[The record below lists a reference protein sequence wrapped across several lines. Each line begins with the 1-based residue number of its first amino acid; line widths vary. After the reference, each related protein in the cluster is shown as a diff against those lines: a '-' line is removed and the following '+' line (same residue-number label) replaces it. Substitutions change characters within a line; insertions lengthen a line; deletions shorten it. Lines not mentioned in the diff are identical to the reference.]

1 MSKRDLYY
9 PKFKLD
15 SISAQNQPYPS
26 PSYYPFSEPKNTFGL
41 NPMTLKSLKTLD
53 IDDLQDVFG
62 KGLQD
67 QKSTLIGTKL
77 ENEKIFKEDD
87 EINEIKSSI
96 EKAKLNK
103 MLAKQMY
110 QNQMKR
116 IQNLVNDT
124 KAEEK
129 VLKDIELEHQKEIDK
144 EEKRKKDMLKAKYLI
159 QQQMQEKEKLK
170 LESKKEYEK
179 DRKDI
184 ENIVDRIKREDMLA
198 KEELNRKRNIAR
210 TYMEN
215 SYARKEQQK
224 KKEKEDELLEKEKE
238 RKYLEDMQK
247 RENEFN
253 NQKAQ
258 KQFEKDKIF
267 NKLVEQEAQRQA
279 EKDYWENIRN
289 SLHLEQENK
298 RIKMAEKA
306 ENDKKLRQKEEM
318 IESALKQKKNKEE
331 NKKKELEQEEEFK
344 KRYIEK
350 IKEEEEMERLNAQK
364 RKQKELE
371 LRAEVE
377 KQWQMKLKQYQLQKE
392 EELKNREKLKIQE
405 QAKSYIIEQEKQR
418 LIKENEDLLKGYYPL
433 GYQKAL
439 NSLRNVKISN
449 NNIINNAQNN
459 DVKHEIIMNN
469 IFGNS
474 NPNKPSAYPKYGSIK
489 NYVYDKGIQDVHS
502 KINIKNYPMY
512 NATANNNYDSY
523 PTPEEYL
530 KMMKKAGQTNFAYAG
545 NTDTTGIPMR
555 GQMPVYGNRRLT
567 KSSSYVGDFGNSTN
581 YSTNYSTVGKEKS
594 LVKSSSTIY
603 SQKNN
608 IVPINNYK
616 IENKSNF
623 GINNYRINRE
633 EKVPE
638 AL

>member
-1 MSKRDLYY
+1 MSKNNLYY
-9 PKFKLD
+9 PKYKLD
-15 SISAQNQPYPS
+15 PISAQNQPYPS
-26 PSYYPFSEPKNTFGL
+26 ASYYPFSEAKNTYGL

-67 QKSTLIGTKL
+67 QKTSLIGTKL
-77 ENEKIFKEDD
+77 ENEKIFKEDP
-87 EINEIKSSI
+87 EINDIKSSI
-96 EKAKLNK
+96 ERAKLNK
-103 MLAKQMY
+103 ILAKQMY

-116 IQNLVNDT
+116 IQNIVNDT

-129 VLKDIELEHQKEIDK
+129 VLQEIELEHQKEIEK

-159 QQQMQEKEKLK
+159 QQQLQEKEKLK

-184 ENIVDRIKREDMLA
+184 ENIINNIKKEDMLA
-198 KEELNRKRNIAR
+198 KEELDRKRNIAR

-215 SYARKEQQK
+215 SYARKAQQK

-267 NKLVEQEAQRQA
+267 NKLVQQEAQRQA

-289 SLHLEQENK
+289 ALHLEQENK
-298 RIKMAEKA
+298 RLKMAEKA
-306 ENDKKLRQKEEM
+306 ENDKKMRQKEEM
-318 IESALKQKKNKEE
+318 IESALKQKKAKEE

-344 KRYIEK
+344 KKYIEK
-350 IKEEEEMERLNAQK
+350 IKEEEEMEKLNAQK
-364 RKQKELE
+364 RKQKEME
-371 LRAEVE
+371 LRMEVE
-377 KQWQMKLKQYQLQKE
+377 RQWQMKLKQYQLQKE
-392 EELKNREKLKIQE
+392 EELKNREKLKQLE
-405 QAKSYIIEQEKQR
+405 QAKSYIIEQEKRR

-433 GYQKAL
+433 GYQKAV
-439 NSLRNVKISN
+439 NSLRNVNTNNSN
-449 NNIINNAQNN
+449 NIQNN
-459 DVKHEIIMNN
+459 DVKHEIIINN

-474 NPNKPSAYPKYGSIK
+474 NPNKSSAYPKYGNIK
-489 NYVYDKGIQDVHS
+489 NFVYDKSIQDVHH
-502 KINIKNYPMY
+502 KINIQNYPMY

-523 PTPEEYL
+523 PTPEEYM
-530 KMMKKAGQTNFAYAG
+530 KMMEKAGQNNFAYAG

-555 GQMPVYGNRRLT
+555 GQMPVYGNRRLM
-567 KSSSYVGDFGNSTN
+567 KSTSFIGNTGNSTN
-581 YSTNYSTVGKEKS
+581 YSTIGNGKTMM
-594 LVKSSSTIY
+594 KSSSTIY
-603 SQKNN
+603 SQKHDLA
-608 IVPINNYK
+608 PFSKYK
-616 IENKSNF
+616 IENRNNF
-623 GINNYRINRE
+623 GMNNYRINRE
-633 EKVPE
+633 EKIPE